1 MGSHSFDIGS
11 AQTRRRRHFRIGA
24 LVTSIALIGSVLLG
38 ALPTQTA
45 DAAVPVP
52 GPGQAVISVKVGG
65 DRTSTGTTRGLAGVT
80 LSLYAAGTATVGPGT
95 PIQGIPGTRY
105 NPSWSWTHCT
115 SDADGDCN
123 FIIPIRAGVISNTG
137 VPQDTR
143 FWVQQAA
150 TDPAP
155 TGWYMN
161 PQMRTGGFGATPD
174 YAWNYRFR
182 TDTLLR
188 AGVTYRS
195 SAALATD
202 ADSITNPDRGFMRNR
217 EANNGEGGYA
227 ENVSRTTGVWSQ
239 SRVNPTFPT
248 RCGLRIALIADT
260 SGSLGAEGI
269 AAEKLAMGQFID
281 AFSGTPATFSLFSFS
296 TVSPG
301 NGATNHPAPLPVA
314 TDAQAAVVKAQYA
327 NWNSGGGTNWQQGF
341 AKAADSGNTYDLAV
355 LLTDGNPTV
364 MGTTPNSGASAYN
377 ALQDVDAGIFAANQL
392 KAAGTRVLAVGVG
405 PAVTAASE
413 LNLRAVSGTVSDSDY
428 YNAANFAEA
437 GATLAALATKNC
449 QASIAVTKMI
459 IPFGG
464 TKANAVAATS
474 PWTFNALA
482 QDDSVTLATP
492 AAATTSAGRVVYGL
506 QYTAG
511 ATGGRVAI
519 RETQQ
524 SGYTHVPISGQN
536 AECTNPDTGGA
547 VAVTNLNSADT
558 PGFTVNSVI
567 DVQVQCVIYNT
578 PLPTP
583 GALAIV
589 KSSNP
594 VSGTVITPGTS
605 VTYTLTLSNSGQAAA
620 TVNHTDYL
628 RDVLD
633 DADWGTGP
641 TVTGTG
647 VTATRNAAPTNT
659 IVLTGSVAGGATVTV
674 SYTVKSKVGTTGNG
688 TLRNLVGPTTVTPPT
703 ECVPGA
709 DPTWQCTVHPMTG
722 SFALVKSSTPA
733 TGSLVQPGDVI
744 TYTVTATGANGP
756 VKNIVITDNL
766 TGVLGNATFV
776 PGSAT
781 LTVAGGTPTAVA
793 NPTGTAPIT
802 LVSTPFAL
810 APAQT
815 ATLTYRVTVNA
826 NAWSKTLVNV
836 VTGVSE
842 GNVPPTSCAPCTTT
856 HSTPAILQILKTG
869 ESGSGTWVPMAG
881 SSWGLLSDNNGLAGA
896 PYTAQTV
903 QAAVPAS
910 TGLFQ
915 VTGIPAGSYWL
926 METQAPT
933 GFALLAEPVRF
944 TISATGA
951 VTLGTGTASTIS
963 VGTNAGTGVVQIT
976 VRDVPA
982 MEMPEAGGTG
992 TLPYTLG
999 GAALLGLAAVLLIGL
1014 RRRRLIG

>member
-11 AQTRRRRHFRIGA
+11 PQTPRRRRYRVGA
-24 LVTSIALIGSVLLG
+24 LVTAIALIGTVLLG
-38 ALPTQTA
+38 VLPTPSA
-45 DAAVPVP
+45 DATVPTP
-52 GPGQAVISVKVGG
+52 GVGQAVISVKVGG
-65 DRTSTGTTRGLAGVT
+65 DRTATGATGGLAGVT
-80 LSLYAAGTATVGPGT
+80 LSLYDGTASVGEVDPV
-95 PIQGIPGTRY
+95 QGVPGTRY
-105 NPSWSWTHCT
+105 NQAWSWTHCT

-123 FIIPIRAGVISNTG
+123 FIIPIRAGNVSNTG

-155 TGWYMN
+155 AGWYTN
-161 PQMRTGGFGATPD
+161 PQMRTGGFGATPE
-174 YAWNYRFR
+174 YTWNYRFR
-182 TDTLLR
+182 TDTQLR
-188 AGVTYRS
+188 AGTTYRS
-195 SAALATD
+195 TAALSTAV
-202 ADSITNPDRGFMRNR
+202 ASLASPDTGFMRNR
-217 EANNGEGGYA
+217 EANNTEGNRGG
-227 ENVSRTTGVWSQ
+227 NITRTTGVWSQ
-239 SRVNPTFPT
+239 SRVNPAFST
-248 RCGLRIALIADT
+248 RCGLRIALITDT
-260 SGSLGAEGI
+260 SGSLGAAGI
-269 AAEKLAMGQFID
+269 AATKLAMDQFVD
-281 AFSGTPATFSLFSFS
+281 AFSGTPATFSLFSFA

-301 NGATNHPAPLPVA
+301 GGASNHPTPLPVA
-314 TDAQAAVVKAQYA
+314 TDDEATAVKAQYA
-327 NWNSGGGTNWQQGF
+327 NWASGGGTNWQQGF
-341 AKAADSGNTYDLAV
+341 AAAANSGNSYDLAV

-364 MGTTPNSGASAYN
+364 MGTSPNAGASAFN

-392 KAAGTRVLAVGVG
+392 KATGTRVMAVGVG

-413 LNLRAVSGTVSDSDY
+413 VNLRAVSGTVKNSDY
-428 YNAANFAEA
+428 YNVVSFAEA
-437 GATLAALATKNC
+437 GAALAALATRNC

-459 IPFGG
+459 IPVGG
-464 TKANAVAATS
+464 TRADAVAATS
-474 PWTFNALA
+474 PWSFTATV
-482 QDDSVTLATP
+482 QDTAKVSLAT
-492 AAATTSAGRVVYGL
+492 AATASTAAGRVVFGL

-511 ATGGRVAI
+511 STDGRVGI

-524 SGYTHVPISGQN
+524 AGYTHVPIGGQN
-536 AECTNPDTGGA
+536 AVCVNPDTGAA
-547 VAVTNLNSADT
+547 VAVTNLDSATT
-558 PGFTVNSVI
+558 PGFTVNSLI
-567 DVQVQCVIYNT
+567 DVQVQCTIYNT
-578 PLPTP
+578 PPPTP
-583 GALAIV
+583 GVLSIV

-594 VSGTVITPGTS
+594 ASGTVITPGTS
-605 VTYTLTLSNSGQAAA
+605 VTYTLTLSNSGQAPVA
-620 TVNHTDYL
+620 VNHTDYL

-633 DADWGTGP
+633 DADWVSGP
-641 TVTGTG
+641 NVNGSG
-647 VTATRNAAPTNT
+647 ITAVRNAAPTNT
-659 IVLTGSVAGGATVTV
+659 IVLAGSLAGGATVTV

-709 DPTWQCTVHPMTG
+709 DPTWQCTVHPISG

-733 TGSLVQPGDVI
+733 TGTLVQPGDVI

-793 NPTGTAPIT
+793 NPTGTNPIT

-810 APAQT
+810 APTQQ

-836 VTGVSE
+836 VTGTSD
-842 GNVPPTSCAPCTTT
+842 GGVPPTSCAPCTTT

-869 ESGSGTWVPMAG
+869 ESGSGAWVPMAG

-926 METQAPT
+926 IETKAPA

-951 VTLGTGTASTIS
+951 VTLGSGAASTIS
-963 VGTNAGTGVVQIT
+963 VGTNAGTGIVQIT

-992 TLPYTLG
+992 SLPYTLG

-1014 RRRRLIG
+1014 RRRRLLG